1 LKNNITF
8 IAAGAG
14 SGKTYRVIQE
24 IQKRLIAGTCRPSGL
39 VATTFTIK
47 AANELSERIRQNLY
61 QNGKHSLAERLNEA
75 SIGTVDKVCRQILT
89 KFAFEA
95 GVSPQI
101 EVLAEEDANLF
112 FVQAVELAICPKDTG
127 RLQELAERLCQ
138 KDLQTKEYFW
148 KRTVHGIANRV
159 RENNFDEADIWEMSS
174 QCWEEMLSHFPPVS
188 NENLNLQLSAAI
200 ECVLEKIANNGDGS
214 VGTQNYCRFIEQCRR
229 DLTNG
234 HLPWSGWVK
243 LAKEKPT
250 KKSEDVAAAVI
261 EAASRYEVHPQLHS
275 DLRDYI
281 ALVFQVAIRSL
292 AEYQNL
298 KSERG
303 LMDFTD
309 LEQQTLALLKN
320 HPEVVATL
328 TAELDVVVVDEFQDT
343 SPLQL
348 ALFLKLAQCANET
361 IWVGD
366 VKQAIYG
373 FRGTNPELIDAVV
386 MELKKHGGT
395 AEPLHRSYRSIPHL
409 VNFSNGIFEEPF
421 NRSLQLAA
429 KEVVLSPTRGPFPKS
444 QAAVEFFEI
453 SSGQMTK
460 AGTPKRVDNE
470 SLART
475 VAMGISNLL
484 DEDYQVYDKSSGE
497 YRRAQLHDIAV
508 LCRTN
513 DESARIAD
521 ELMKQG
527 YTVSLA
533 KNGLLQTPEAL
544 FAIACLK
551 RLLDPSD
558 TLATAEIVALEGKI
572 DPEEWLENRLAYMDK
587 ARAENPDSRGIK
599 WGLEEGFIHSTIAS
613 LEQARVAVDTA
624 SVCELFDLALL
635 AGDVFRTV
643 TSWGPSQSRASQR
656 RANLEALRGLVAKY
670 EEGCA
675 TNHRPA
681 TATGFL
687 IWCDELEASRLDEKA
702 ADESD
707 DAIHVLTYHR
717 AKGLEWPIVIC
728 TDLTNK
734 PKSRLWDSVNV
745 VKRDISKGF
754 SFAEPLANRRLRFW
768 PWPFGGQDKGISLAD
783 KIEQSEPGKEAA
795 QAAQAE
801 ELRLLYVGFTRA
813 RDLLVLVIEKDQ
825 PHPWLDLLKANWLR
839 PGQNQL
845 TLPDGGTVP
854 CRTRALTPAQP
865 SQNMVPDAEYQWF
878 PDRIN
883 RTPKLP
889 ALIIPSAQASLASA
903 KMGEIITFGSPIQI
917 SRHFEEDTDL
927 GDAIHAIFAAE
938 FTHPNHPKRATTA
951 ERILKEFGC
960 DQSIWLE
967 DVLRAVDMFREDV
980 EKKFQPKGILV
991 EVPFSFRN
999 PAGQSV
1005 SGFIDLLLET
1015 AHGWVVIDYKSF
1027 QGQKSDWEAKALSYS
1042 GQLDCYR
1049 QALTAMNMKAESLWV
1064 YFALGGGLV
1073 RVDLPLVTNTAGDLM
1088 TEGIGQRLF
1097 QSES

>member
-14 SGKTYRVIQE
+14 SGKTFRVIQE
-24 IQKRLIAGTCRPSGL
+24 IQKRLIAGTCRPNGL

-47 AANELSERIRQNLY
+47 AANELSERIRKNLY

-75 SIGTVDKVCRQILT
+75 SIGTVDKVCKQILT
-89 KFAFEA
+89 RFAFEA

-112 FVQAVELAICPKDTG
+112 FVQAVELAISSKDTG
-127 RLQELAERLCQ
+127 RLQELANRLGQ
-138 KDLQTKEYFW
+138 KDSQTREYFW
-148 KRTVHGIANRV
+148 KKTVHGIANRV
-159 RENNFDEADIWEMSS
+159 RENNFPEAAVLKMSER
-174 QCWEEMLSHFPPVS
+174 CCKEMLSHFPPVS
-188 NENLNLQLSAAI
+188 NEELDAQLSGAI
-200 ECVLEKIANNGDGS
+200 QSVLEKIVKNGDAS
-214 VGTQNYCRFIEQCRR
+214 VGTQNYCRFIEQCQS
-229 DLTNG
+229 DLNNG
-234 HLPWSGWVK
+234 HLSWGGWVK

-250 KKSEDVAAAVI
+250 KKSEDAAGLVI
-261 EAASRYEVHPQLHS
+261 EAAGRYEIHPRLRS
-275 DLRDYI
+275 DIRDYI
-281 ALVFQVAIRSL
+281 ELVFGVATRSL
-292 AEYQNL
+292 DEYQNL

-309 LEQQTLALLKN
+309 LEQQTLALLDN
-320 HPEVVATL
+320 HPEATSIL
-328 TAELDVVVVDEFQDT
+328 AEELDLVVVDEFQDT

-348 ALFLKLAQCANET
+348 ALFLKLAQCAKEV

-373 FRGTNPELIDAVV
+373 FRGTNPELTDAVV
-386 MELKKHGGT
+386 LELKKHGGA
-395 AEPLHRSYRSIPHL
+395 AEPLGKSYRSIPHL
-409 VNFSNGIFEEPF
+409 VNLTNGIFEEPF
-421 NRSLQLAA
+421 KHSLQLAA
-429 KEVVLSPTRGPFPKS
+429 NEVVLSPTRESLSKS
-444 QAAVEFFEI
+444 QVAIEFFEI

-460 AGTPKRVDNE
+460 AGTPKRIDNE

-475 VAMGISNLL
+475 IATGITNLL
-484 DEDYQVYDKSSGE
+484 SEDYQVYDKNSDE
-497 YRRAQLHDIAV
+497 YRPAQLHDIAV

-513 DESARIAD
+513 DDSARVAD

-533 KNGLLQTPEAL
+533 KSGLLQTPEAL

-558 TLATAEIVALEGKI
+558 TLATAEIIALEGKMT
-572 DPEEWLENRLAYMDK
+572 PEEWLENRLVYMDK
-587 ARAENPDSRGIK
+587 ARAENPDSRGAG
-599 WGLEEGFIHSTIAS
+599 WGLEEGLIHPVIVS
-613 LEQARVAVDTA
+613 LEQARAALDIA
-624 SVCELFDLALL
+624 SVCELFDLALI
-635 AGDVFRTV
+635 AGDVFRTA
-643 TSWGPSQSRASQR
+643 TSWGPSQSRSSQR

-681 TATGFL
+681 TTTGFL
-687 IWCDELEASRLDEKA
+687 FWCDELEAQGLDEKA

-707 DAIHVLTYHR
+707 DAVHVLTYHR

-728 TDLTNK
+728 TDLTNNPK
-734 PKSRLWDSVNV
+734 PRLWDSVNV
-745 VKRDISKGF
+745 VKEDPSRDF
-754 SFAEPLANRRLRFW
+754 NFAEPLTNRRLSFW
-768 PWPFGGQDKGISLAD
+768 PWPFGAQEKGIPLAD
-783 KIEQSEPGKEAA
+783 KIEQSEAGKEAVL
-795 QAAQAE
+795 AAQAE

-813 RDLLVLVIEKDQ
+813 RDLLVLVVEKDQ
-825 PHPWLDLLKANWLR
+825 LHPWLDLLKANWLR

-845 TLPDGGTVP
+845 TLPDGGSIP
-854 CRTRALTPAQP
+854 SRTRALAPPQS
-865 SQNMVPDAEYQWF
+865 SQNIAPDPEYQWF
-878 PDRIN
+878 PERLN

-889 ALIIPSAQASLASA
+889 ALIIPSAQAPIASA
-903 KMGEIITFGSPIQI
+903 KVVETIAFGSPIQI
-917 SRHFEEDTDL
+917 SRRFEEDTDL

-938 FTHPNHPKRATTA
+938 FTHPNHPKRAAIA

-967 DVLRAVDMFREDV
+967 DVLRAVDVFREDV
-980 EKKFQPKGILV
+980 EKKFKPKKILV

-999 PAGQSV
+999 PAGQLI

-1015 AHGWVVIDYKSF
+1015 DDGWVVIDYKSF
-1027 QGQKSDWEAKALSYS
+1027 QGEKSDREAKAIGYS

-1049 QALTAMNMKAESLWV
+1049 QALGALGMKASSLWI

-1073 RVDLPLVTNTAGDLM
+1073 RVD
-1088 TEGIGQRLF
+1088 I
-1097 QSES
+1097 SK

>member
-1 LKNNITF
+1 MKNNITF

-14 SGKTYRVIQE
+14 SGKTFRVIQE
-24 IQKRLIAGTCRPSGL
+24 IQKRLIAGTCRPDGL

-47 AANELSERIRQNLY
+47 AANELSERIRKNLY
-61 QNGKHSLAERLNEA
+61 QNGKYSLAERLNEA
-75 SIGTVDKVCRQILT
+75 SIGTVDKVCKQLLT
-89 KFAFEA
+89 RFAFDA

-112 FVQAVELAICPKDTG
+112 FVQAVELAISSKETG
-127 RLQELAERLCQ
+127 RLQELANRLGQ
-138 KDLQTKEYFW
+138 KDSQTREYFW
-148 KRTVHGIANRV
+148 KKTVHGIANRV
-159 RENNFDEADIWEMSS
+159 RENNFPEAAVLKMTERCCD
-174 QCWEEMLSHFPPVS
+174 EMLLHFPPVS
-188 NENLNLQLSAAI
+188 KEDLDTQLSETI
-200 ECVLEKIANNGDGS
+200 QSVLDKIVQIGDSS
-214 VGTQNYCRFIEQCRR
+214 VGTQNYCRFIEQCHR
-229 DLTNG
+229 DLNNG
-234 HLPWSGWVK
+234 QLGWDGWVK

-250 KKSEDVAAAVI
+250 KKSEDVAGLVI
-261 EAASRYEVHPQLHS
+261 ESASRYEIHPRLRS
-275 DLRDYI
+275 DIRDYTK
-281 ALVFQVAIRSL
+281 LVFGVATRSL

-309 LEQQTLALLKN
+309 LEQQTLALLEN
-320 HPEVVATL
+320 HPEVTSAL
-328 TAELDVVVVDEFQDT
+328 AAELDLVVVDEFQDT

-348 ALFLKLAQCANET
+348 ALFLKLAQCAQEV

-373 FRGTNPELIDAVV
+373 FRGTNPELTDAVV
-386 MELKKHGGT
+386 LELKKHGGA
-395 AEPLHRSYRSIPHL
+395 AEPLSKSYRSIPHL
-409 VNFSNGIFEEPF
+409 VNLANGIFEVPF
-421 NRSLQLAA
+421 KHSLQLAA
-429 KEVVLSPTRGPFPKS
+429 NEVVLSPTRESFHKP
-444 QAAVEFFEI
+444 QAAIEFFEI

-460 AGTPKRVDNE
+460 AGTPKRIDNE

-475 VAMGISNLL
+475 IAEGITNLL
-484 DEDYQVYDKSSGE
+484 REDYQVYDKNSDE
-497 YRRAQLHDIAV
+497 YRPAQLHDIAV

-513 DESARIAD
+513 DDSARVAD

-533 KNGLLQTPEAL
+533 KSGLFQTPEAL

-558 TLATAEIVALEGKI
+558 TLATAEIIALEGKMT
-572 DPEEWLENRLAYMDK
+572 PEEWLENRLDYMGK
-587 ARAENPDSRGIK
+587 VRAENPDSRGAA
-599 WGLEEGFIHSTIAS
+599 WGLEEGLNHPVIVS
-613 LEQARVAVDTA
+613 LEQARAALDIA
-624 SVCELFDLALL
+624 SVCELFDLALI

-643 TSWGPSQSRASQR
+643 TSWGPSQGRSSQR

-687 IWCDELEASRLDEKA
+687 FWCDDLEARGLDEKA

-745 VKRDISKGF
+745 VKEDALKDF
-754 SFAEPLANRRLRFW
+754 SFAEPLANRRLSFW
-768 PWPFGGQDKGISLAD
+768 PWPFGAQEKGIPLAD
-783 KIEQSEPGKEAA
+783 KIEQSDAGKEAVL
-795 QAAQAE
+795 AAQAE

-813 RDLLVLVIEKDQ
+813 RDLLVLIVEKDQ

-839 PGQNQL
+839 PGPNQL
-845 TLPDGGTVP
+845 TPPDGAAIP
-854 CRTRALTPAQP
+854 SRTRALTPPQS
-865 SQNMVPDAEYQWF
+865 SQNVFPETEYQWF
-878 PDRIN
+878 PERLS

-889 ALIIPSAQASLASA
+889 ALIIPSAQASIASA
-903 KMGEIITFGSPIQI
+903 KVVEIIPFGSPIQI
-917 SRHFEEDTDL
+917 SRRFEEDTDL
-927 GDAIHAIFAAE
+927 GDAIHTIFAAE
-938 FTHPNHPKRATTA
+938 FTHPNHPKRAATA

-960 DQSIWLE
+960 DQSVWLE
-967 DVLRAVDMFREDV
+967 DVLRAVDVFREDV
-980 EKKFQPKGILV
+980 EKAFKPKRILV
-991 EVPFSFRN
+991 EVPFSCRN
-999 PAGQSV
+999 PAGQLV

-1015 AHGWVVIDYKSF
+1015 AEGWVVIDYKSF
-1027 QGQKSDWEAKALSYS
+1027 QGEKSDWEAKALSYS

-1049 QALTAMNMKAESLWV
+1049 QALGALGMKASSLWI

-1073 RVDLPLVTNTAGDLM
+1073 RMDLSQKV
-1088 TEGIGQRLF
+1088 
-1097 QSES
+1097 